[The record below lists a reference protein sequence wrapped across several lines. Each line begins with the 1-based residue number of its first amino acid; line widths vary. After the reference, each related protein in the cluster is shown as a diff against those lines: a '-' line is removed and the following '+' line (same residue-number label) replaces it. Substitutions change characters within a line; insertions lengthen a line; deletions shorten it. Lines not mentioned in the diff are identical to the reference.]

1 MESRQLAEA
10 CYHTFNTSVG
20 QAFLS
25 YLKSTYFDQRV
36 YVPGM
41 SFDHVSYL
49 EGSRHVVDEIL
60 GLQRMYLTGEYPE
73 TSYEEDDGGADDY
86 GKPDNVNTDT
96 A

>member
-1 MESRQLAEA
+1 METNRLAEL

-20 QAFLS
+20 QEFLT
-25 YLKSTYFDQRV
+25 YLRATYFDQRV

-73 TSYEEDDGGADDY
+73 TTYEEGDGG
-86 GKPDNVNTDT
+86 TDSVG
-96 A
+96 